1 MLLRRATTGDFEAC
15 KKLHDTDR
23 ADVLYYDFERAEEEP
38 NPSDTLAENYFF
50 SEEDLKIIL
59 AECEFTLERF
69 TRYFDD
75 DYGRIYMFE
84 DDDENIIAYVKLFK
98 IQGFRWKLAEL
109 QIEEECQTMEVF
121 TQILND
127 LMKEKKIRE
136 VDVCTPIPSALEKL
150 KAVGYRQTSGSTM
163 YLRRSKRSG

>member
-1 MLLRRATTGDFEAC
+1 MLLRRATAGDFDPC

-23 ADVLYYDFERAEEEP
+23 ADVLYYDFERVEEEP

-50 SEEDLKIIL
+50 SEEDLKMIL
-59 AECEFTLERF
+59 AECEFTFERF
-69 TRYFDD
+69 NRYFDD
-75 DYGRIYMFE
+75 DYGRIYVFE
-84 DDDENIIAYVKLFK
+84 DDEDNVIAYVKLFK

-109 QIEEECQTMEVF
+109 QIEEVCQTMEVF

-136 VDVCTPIPSALEKL
+136 IDVCTPIPSVLEKL
-150 KAVGYRQTSGSTM
+150 KAIGYRQTSGSTM